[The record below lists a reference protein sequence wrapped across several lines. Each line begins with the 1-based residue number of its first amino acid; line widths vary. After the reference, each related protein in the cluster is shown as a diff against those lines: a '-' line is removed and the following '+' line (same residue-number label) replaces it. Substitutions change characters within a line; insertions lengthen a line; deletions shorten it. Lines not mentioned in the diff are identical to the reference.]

1 MRRVVSDLVALG
13 PMPDENAEADTI
25 DAWSDLLDSIQ
36 DPLSNEEAAALARCF
51 PPDLGY
57 GVGWTLLHLVE
68 TAPDWSSIANTIN
81 TEEWRSR
88 ALRRIANAR

>member
-51 PPDLGY
+51 PPDLG
-57 GVGWTLLHLVE
+57 
-68 TAPDWSSIANTIN
+68 
-81 TEEWRSR
+81 
-88 ALRRIANAR
+88 